1 MNVSVQE
8 VCPSGLFGKLHFTPA
23 YPASNLLPLGPL
35 SRKRRQHMSTVT
47 RGLLLSLAMLACV
60 LACIETIATAFEER
74 DARTQEQEELR
85 DTPHRPLQ

>member
-1 MNVSVQE
+1 
-8 VCPSGLFGKLHFTPA
+8 
-23 YPASNLLPLGPL
+23 
-35 SRKRRQHMSTVT
+35 MSTVT